1 MESTLLAY
9 RENAGKREIGVLICG
24 FRGGK
29 LNEEEEEE
37 EEDDEETIFFLIF
50 HSTLDI
56 IWSEKRR
63 FQKTWSEG
71 RIYFLLKDMSTS
83 KFWGF

>member
-9 RENAGKREIGVLICG
+9 REIAGKREIGVLICG
-24 FRGGK
+24 FRGSK
-29 LNEEEEEE
+29 FEEEEEE
-37 EEDDEETIFFLIF
+37 GEDETIFSLQFPL
-50 HSTLDI
+50 SLDI

-71 RIYFLLKDMSTS
+71 RIYFLARYEHI
-83 KFWGF
+83 

>member
-9 RENAGKREIGVLICG
+9 KENAEKREIGVLICG

-29 LNEEEEEE
+29 LNEE
-37 EEDDEETIFFLIF
+37 DEETFFFLIF
-50 HSTLDI
+50 HPTLDI

>member
-29 LNEEEEEE
+29 FEE
-37 EEDDEETIFFLIF
+37 EEDEEDEEDEEEETIFFLQF
-50 HSTLDI
+50 
-56 IWSEKRR
+56 R
-63 FQKTWSEG
+63 
-71 RIYFLLKDMSTS
+71 
-83 KFWGF
+83 